1 MDVHQYLSD
10 EESAIFGTSY
20 SDIYDNSVL
29 WTDKQIAT
37 ILAALE
43 RYGLRDDT
51 VVVIAS
57 DHGEAFQEHGNEGHA
72 KDLRPPSFPA
82 PPILGILT
90 SRAEGARSGRVL
102 GVTTSGSTA
111 GRCGPT
117 RAAFRCSGS
126 SNAET

>member
-1 MDVHQYLSD
+1 MMDVHQYLSD

-20 SDIYDNSVL
+20 SDLYDNSVL

-43 RYGLRDDT
+43 RYGLRDNT

-72 KDLRPPSFPA
+72 KDL
-82 PPILGILT
+82 PPIV
-90 SRAEGARSGRVL
+90 SR
-102 GVTTSGSTA
+102 TTDTRHSDKLA
-111 GRCGPT
+111 GRGPFRNNVRRYDKWVHCGAMWPYPGG
-117 RAAFRCSGS
+117 FRMLRK
-126 SNAET
+126 